1 MREFSENGVKNMLI
15 SIIRTVLMYL
25 FVILAVRIMG
35 KRQLSDMQTT
45 ELVITLIIADIAS
58 IPIQN
63 TSQPL
68 LSGVVPILILICAEI
83 FISVIMMKSSR
94 IRNLICGK
102 PEIIISDGRLC
113 QRTLKALRMTTEDL
127 CVQLRQLGAYNIT
140 DIQYCIIEPNGKL
153 SVQLRPEK
161 RSPNCEQLSVAVQD
175 TGIEAVVVSDG
186 EYLESSMRLCNVDK
200 NWVDDILKG
209 ENLKLKDVMI
219 MSANR
224 LKEYHIIRKEI

>member
-1 MREFSENGVKNMLI
+1 MLI
-15 SIIRTVLMYL
+15 SIIRTILMYL

-68 LSGVVPILILICAEI
+68 VTGIVPILILICAEI
-83 FISVIMMKSSR
+83 FISVIMMKSSK

-102 PEIIISDGRLC
+102 PEIIISNGQLC
-113 QRTLKALRMTTEDL
+113 QRTLKSLRMTTEDL
-127 CVQLRQLGAYNIT
+127 CVQLRQLGAYNIM
-140 DIQYCIIEPNGKL
+140 DIQFCIIEPNGKL
-153 SVQLRPEK
+153 SVLLKPEK
-161 RSPNCEQLSVAVQD
+161 RSPNCEQLSIAVQD
-175 TGIEAVVVSDG
+175 TGIEAVIISDG
-186 EYLESSMRLCNVDK
+186 EYLKNSMRLCNVDK
-200 NWVDDILKG
+200 QWIDEILRG
-209 ENLKLKDVMI
+209 ENLRLEDVMI

-224 LKEYHIIRKEI
+224 LKEYHIIRKDI